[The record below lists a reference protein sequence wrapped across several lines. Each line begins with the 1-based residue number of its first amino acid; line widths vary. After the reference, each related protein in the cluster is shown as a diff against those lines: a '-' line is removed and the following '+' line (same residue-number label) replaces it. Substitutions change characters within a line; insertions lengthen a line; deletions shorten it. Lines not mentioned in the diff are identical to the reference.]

1 MSMDCDAVK
10 SDSEQTKK
18 TTWTNVTSKGK
29 TAIKKIQAALANQTS
44 ELLFKKEISEALSPV
59 FEEIYTLVRTNVS
72 GYEEFLDNFSSLRDM
87 KHPNWSNVF
96 QVAAFNAANV
106 PNADIKKQLTDMEV
120 RLKAIDHNLPTT
132 NDFIRVRQPIIFE

>member
-1 MSMDCDAVK
+1 MDCDAVK

-132 NDFIRVRQPIIFE
+132 NDFIRVR